1 MEIPSQGSEVIFL
14 YTKDTIVDVFMIED
28 PKEMEQFLTEKET
41 HDIEFSTELCAKG
54 IILTLGRLF
63 KLSHYTEIDR
73 LLARGV
79 FKMIYKDNLS
89 IGSTQVFRS
98 CMVNKVKGKETAT
111 LYKKSRLVV

>member
-1 MEIPSQGSEVIFL
+1 MKIPSQGSKVIFP
-14 YTKDTIVDVFMIED
+14 YTKDTIIDVFIIED
-28 PKEMEQFLTEKET
+28 PKEIEQFLTEKET

-54 IILTLGRLF
+54 IILTLGRPF
-63 KLSHYTEIDR
+63 KLSCYTEIDR

-79 FKMIYKDNLS
+79 FKIIHKDNPS
-89 IGSTQVFRS
+89 ISTTQVFRS